1 VRQKKLSQ
9 RDAETQSSDN
19 NTKHTSTPQREVTI
33 RVRLQ
38 EKNTGDISLH
48 YARKTYMDRKL
59 LNDLTRVIISC
70 AIEVHRN
77 LGPGLLEHTYKIA
90 LLQELKLCNLRAEK
104 EVEIPLTYKGI
115 KLDTAYRAD
124 IVVENEIILELKATE
139 NDNPLFYK
147 QLLTYLR
154 IADKRVGLV
163 INFNKSVLKNGIK
176 RIVNDF

>member
-1 VRQKKLSQ
+1 
-9 RDAETQSSDN
+9 
-19 NTKHTSTPQREVTI
+19 
-33 RVRLQ
+33 
-38 EKNTGDISLH
+38 
-48 YARKTYMDRKL
+48 M
-59 LNDLTRVIISC
+59 
-70 AIEVHRN
+70 
-77 LGPGLLEHTYKIA
+77 
-90 LLQELKLCNLRAEK
+90 
-104 EVEIPLTYKGI
+104 TYKGI